1 MDLCL
6 LREALATQST
16 EAETALALQGLG
28 SYPVLQSGREEVVR
42 RWLPAVAAGDA
53 VAAFALTEPE
63 AGSDA
68 AALTLRAERGGAAP
82 RRPGAAPGAPAR
94 APVPRGARAAHLRGR
109 LRGPADDHRPRAVP
123 LSKSPCGQSQC
134 GTGLDRGGGSRE
146 TEITTTM
153 LAEVF
158 GMARRDIEFDAGG
171 VTLRGWFYPAEGAG
185 SPGPAVVMA
194 HGFSAVKEMY
204 LDRFAEVFAAAGL
217 NVLVFDNRCFG
228 ASDGEPRQEIDP
240 WAQVRDYR
248 DAITYLHTL
257 PEVDPGRI
265 GIWGSSYSGGHV
277 LVVAAIDRRVKAV
290 VSQVPLISGHAN
302 LRALV
307 RADFIAGFRELFDA
321 DRLAR
326 FQGKAPGMVPVVDK
340 DPLAASALPTPDSW
354 EWFSQTGETRAPAWR
369 NEVTL
374 RSVEM
379 FTEYEPG
386 GYLPWISPTPLLLL
400 VAVGDHLVP
409 SELAIA
415 AFDTAHQPKELI
427 ILPGGHFD
435 AYTVG
440 FEASSGPARDWFL
453 RHLGG

>member
-1 MDLCL
+1 V
-6 LREALATQST
+6 
-16 EAETALALQGLG
+16 TA
-28 SYPVLQSGREEVVR
+28 
-42 RWLPAVAAGDA
+42 
-53 VAAFALTEPE
+53 
-63 AGSDA
+63 
-68 AALTLRAERGGAAP
+68 
-82 RRPGAAPGAPAR
+82 
-94 APVPRGARAAHLRGR
+94 
-109 LRGPADDHRPRAVP
+109 
-123 LSKSPCGQSQC
+123 
-134 GTGLDRGGGSRE
+134 
-146 TEITTTM
+146 
-153 LAEVF
+153 
-158 GMARRDIEFDAGG
+158 MARRDVEFNAEDG
-171 VTLRGWFYPAEGAG
+171 VTLRGWFYPAEGASG
-185 SPGPAVVMA
+185 NEAPAVVMA

-204 LDRFAEVFAAAGL
+204 LDAFAEVFAAAGL
-217 NVLVFDNRCFG
+217 NALVFDNRCFG
-228 ASDGEPRQEIDP
+228 ASGGEPRQEIDP

-248 DAITYLHTL
+248 TAITDASPL
-257 PEVDPGRI
+257 PEVDADRI

-290 VSQVPLISGHAN
+290 VSQVPLISGHDN

-307 RADFIAGFRELFDA
+307 RADFIAGFRQMFDA

-326 FQGKAPGMVPVVDK
+326 FQGQPPAMVPVVDK

-354 EWFSQTGETRAPAWR
+354 EWFSETGNTRAPAWQ

-386 GYLPWISPTPLLLL
+386 TYLPWISPTPLLML

-435 AYTVG
+435 AYTKG
-440 FEASSGPARDWFL
+440 FQVSSGPARDWFV
-453 RHLGG
+453 RHLSG